1 MTFTKN
7 MTTKEKGKVIEL
19 MHEAEKPLKKRIEI
33 KNNYHKEVDFDL
45 RKKQSRTNNPE
56 TSTLL
61 FKDKEALHMHETLPC
76 YFHN

>member
-7 MTTKEKGKVIEL
+7 MTTKEKGKLIDL
-19 MHEAEKPLKKRIEI
+19 MNAAEKPIRKRIEI
-33 KNNYHKEVDFDL
+33 KNSYRKEVEINL
-45 RKKQSRTNNPE
+45 SKTISRTNDPE

-61 FKDKEALHMHETLPC
+61 FKDKEALLMHETLPC